1 MELELILQM
10 GTDGMT
16 PICAYHSEWVTEQI
30 PAGYQMGPG
39 LVHIY
44 GSNTDSGT
52 DAELY
57 RWQSIKGHS
66 FSFGL
71 HATVFQAEIYA
82 IKACIMENVEKGYTF
97 W

>member
-1 MELELILQM
+1 
-10 GTDGMT
+10 
-16 PICAYHSEWVTEQI
+16 VTEQI
-30 PAGYQMGPG
+30 PTGYQMGPG

-57 RWQSIKGHS
+57 RWESRNGHR

-82 IKACIMENVEKGYTF
+82 IKACIMENVEKGYTSRNISIVSDS
-97 W
+97 